1 MLIVDPRPEAVA
13 RSMVAKT
20 MPPLWQYL
28 RRLLPGTRAD
38 GGPQRARILDPL
50 LFSLQMTTS

>member
-38 GGPQRARILDPL
+38 GGPQRARILDPCC
-50 LFSLQMTTS
+50 SPCK